1 MTPPSDRDSRAAMT
15 GDGSTDGQPLGEA
28 EAAWDRILRQA
39 VNWSILLDD
48 DPDDPALRA
57 KFEAWRAE
65 DPSHDEAWQE
75 TRRASRLIAQ
85 TKHVTPL
92 APAGTLTK
100 ATPPR
105 KTRAVSRASM
115 LAALAATIVFVWFA
129 APEAILRF
137 NADHMTGTAEQ
148 KVITLSDGSRVRL
161 APESALSFADTSKER
176 GITLLSGEAYFDVVQ
191 DPARP
196 FTVTAEAASVTV
208 LGTGFNVRLGADLTD
223 VAVKHGR
230 VRVDAESGAKDSVT
244 LQAGQWARVSADGR
258 TARGVID
265 PDAVGGWTENRI
277 VAIDRRLSDVLADL
291 RRYYA
296 GTIIL
301 TGEALAQRSVTGVF
315 DVSDPAAAAGV
326 IVKPHG
332 GKVRQITPWVIVISP
347 L

>member
-1 MTPPSDRDSRAAMT
+1 MTPRSDRDSRAAMT
-15 GDGSTDGQPLGEA
+15 GDGSADGQPLQEA

-39 VNWSILLDD
+39 VDWSILLDD

-65 DPSHDEAWQE
+65 DPLHDDAWEE

-92 APAGTLTK
+92 APAGKRTV
-100 ATPPR
+100 ATPRKMRAMPR
-105 KTRAVSRASM
+105 AGM
-115 LAALAATIVFVWFA
+115 LAALAATIIFAWFA
-129 APEAILRF
+129 APDVIVRF

-148 KVITLSDGSRVRL
+148 KVITLSDGSTVRL
-161 APESALSFADTSKER
+161 APESALSFADTPKER
-176 GITLLSGEAYFDVVQ
+176 GITLLSGEAYFDVIR

-196 FTVTAEAASVTV
+196 FTVAAEAASVTV
-208 LGTGFNVRLGADLTD
+208 LGTGFNVRLGAEATD

-230 VRVDAESGAKDSVT
+230 VRVDAESGAKDSAT
-244 LQAGQWARVSADGR
+244 LEAGQWARVSADGR
-258 TARGVID
+258 TLRGAID
-265 PDAVGGWTENRI
+265 PDAVGGWTESRI

-315 DVSDPAAAAGV
+315 DVSDPVAAASV
-326 IVKPHG
+326 IVQPHG
-332 GKVRQITPWVIVISP
+332 GKVRQITPWMIVISP